1 MVMQQNGATPV
12 LRIQNLTISL
22 PSGADRPHAISKIS
36 FDILAGEIL
45 CLVGESGSGK
55 SVISQAVM
63 GLLPTTLRPTQ
74 GGIEL
79 LGENVLTASTKR
91 LRALRGTK
99 MSMVFQEPMTALN
112 PVMTCGAQVDEILVA
127 HTTLTARARRQRV
140 LDIFERVRL
149 PEPERVYDSYP
160 HQLSGGQRQRIVI
173 SIALILKPALLICDE
188 PTTALDV
195 TTQAEILS
203 LIRELQSESDTA
215 VLFITHDF
223 SVVADLADRVVVL
236 RLGEQMESGSRDD
249 VLQRPSSAYTKML
262 LAAVPALTPIVRPD
276 ILDSE
281 PLLEAR
287 NIVKTYS
294 MNSWPRR
301 RKFVRAAKDI
311 SLRIRAGETIGIVG
325 ESGSGKSTVARCIAS
340 LIEPSSGQVLINGRR
355 VIQGDALERT
365 AFRRHVQVVFQD
377 PYRSLNP
384 RQCVGESII
393 EGLRNFGVPH
403 GEAWRRAEALM
414 TLVRLDPSILTRYP
428 SEFSGGQRQ
437 RICIARALACEPR
450 VLIADEAVSALDVS
464 VQAQILELLKDIQN
478 RLRIGILFI
487 THDLRVA
494 NQICDRVLVMQN
506 GSVVEEGEARQ
517 IFFEPRE
524 PYTKALLAAAP
535 GRDYAFGAG

>member
-1 MVMQQNGATPV
+1 MVMQQDAATPV
-12 LRIQNLTISL
+12 LRIKNLTISL
-22 PSGADRPHAISKIS
+22 PAAADRPHAISQIS
-36 FDILAGEIL
+36 LEIRPGEIL

-63 GLLPTTLRPTQ
+63 GLLPNTLRPTQ
-74 GGIEL
+74 GAIEL
-79 LGENVLTASTKR
+79 LGEDVLTASPKR

-127 HTTLTARARRQRV
+127 HTTLNASARRQRV
-140 LDIFERVRL
+140 LEIFQRVSL

-203 LIRELQSESDTA
+203 LIRELQSESNTA

-236 RLGEQMESGSRDD
+236 RLGEQMESGDRDD
-249 VLQRPSSAYTKML
+249 VLKTPSSSYTKML
-262 LAAVPALTPIVRPD
+262 LTAVPALTPVERPQ
-276 ILDSE
+276 ILDTE

-294 MNSWPRR
+294 LNSWPRR
-301 RKFVRAAKDI
+301 RKFVQAAKDI

-340 LIEPSSGQVLINGRR
+340 LIEPTSGQILVNGHR
-355 VIQGDALERT
+355 VIQSDASERT

-377 PYRSLNP
+377 PYRSL
-384 RQCVGESII
+384 
-393 EGLRNFGVPH
+393 
-403 GEAWRRAEALM
+403 
-414 TLVRLDPSILTRYP
+414 
-428 SEFSGGQRQ
+428 
-437 RICIARALACEPR
+437 
-450 VLIADEAVSALDVS
+450 
-464 VQAQILELLKDIQN
+464 
-478 RLRIGILFI
+478 
-487 THDLRVA
+487 
-494 NQICDRVLVMQN
+494 
-506 GSVVEEGEARQ
+506 
-517 IFFEPRE
+517 
-524 PYTKALLAAAP
+524 
-535 GRDYAFGAG
+535 